1 MLEKPLI
8 GWTHVWVGDMFLG
21 PASYIAD
28 VPVDCLDAF
37 LNYFSINNKLGI
49 SFNLTFDAE
58 SYSFGLVQ
66 FDDCL
71 YAIYIKNVPIKLE
84 QIDPTSLGLDKYC
97 SSEEVILTLAKE
109 LVSDIRKYLSDWIQW
124 DLCGDETDDDILKRK
139 ALLEERCQR
148 LELLLENKK
157 C

>member
-1 MLEKPLI
+1 M
-8 GWTHVWVGDMFLG
+8 
-21 PASYIAD
+21 
-28 VPVDCLDAF
+28 DCLDAF

-66 FDDCL
+66 FDDWL
-71 YAIYIKNVPIKLE
+71 YTINTKNVPIKLE

-109 LVSDIRKYLSDWIQW
+109 LVSDIRK
-124 DLCGDETDDDILKRK
+124 
-139 ALLEERCQR
+139 
-148 LELLLENKK
+148 
-157 C
+157 